1 MIVNTVSQEPG
12 CLNLSVSGTYFG
24 NTVLA
29 RLVYGSAVVLALP
42 NRLLRSRAN
51 LTTPIS
57 KKPNSDHNI
66 SKMGSSSLDEWDDPP
81 EPQSLV
87 GYGQPPLEIVSDDE
101 LKEVL
106 P

>member
-1 MIVNTVSQEPG
+1 MTDPSRVG
-12 CLNLSVSGTYFG
+12 LD
-24 NTVLA
+24 
-29 RLVYGSAVVLALP
+29 LP
-42 NRLLRSRAN
+42 N
-51 LTTPIS
+51 LTYYPYFLKYQTAITTFQ
-57 KKPNSDHNI
+57 
-66 SKMGSSSLDEWDDPP
+66 KMGSSSLDEWDDPP